1 MTDKRL
7 PEKDRAYWEARSGS
21 HKDARDSLGT
31 CPLMGKKV
39 QLLPVRY
46 GRVERLVS
54 DVAATPYK
62 HLQRPIGLRL
72 IRDGYLYVIDEANGY
87 LHEYR
92 LENGVP
98 IKLLW
103 QGAEV
108 SRDIRSHSVGEA
120 TLVFPRNSVL
130 HVAYSELQW
139 TAAKCSK
146 VIGSK
151 PDRLYFMQR
160 VDLAASDCENGG
172 KHLRVENQIKQSLA
186 ELAEQPAEQCLAP
199 DTPPEESQ
207 DYVWEHLPLFREA
220 HIGQLKDSLSAQYQF
235 NHLYLV
241 LEDSIGIMRDLA
253 EEQDKVV
260 DWIEHWTQQHNNE
273 MRYVVGSYIDTL
285 MTIGEKNAPK
295 TPANSD
301 FFSKTTPEQRTS
313 IYDYINARNQ
323 WRWENSKGF
332 EVTPNQGGWMAGK
345 HGGDLRQR
353 PETIIA
359 KREMDAKHAQM
370 VDDLGDPLHAD
381 LKDEIDALQDSSKG
395 TLEGVG
401 LGSRGIF
408 DLVRHEEMQRY
419 LQRERLHLKRW
430 TERLDAI
437 TEDRLHLF
445 TQGEFHRSA
454 WYFDPLDATQQNHAL
469 AMEHN
474 CIRDLCRTD
483 QALEQ
488 LGDYFHE
495 YPFYVLPVFYGRL
508 DLEFLRKKSGDLIKL
523 LNDTRGFSSDMA
535 GAQARISE
543 IERIMGNHWTRSLH
557 LEGEAH
563 SLHQAVSATYIPA
576 IALRMEEWV
585 AEMQA
590 KLDTPEL
597 RQHLQNFQQYTNR
610 AQRLGTLVALQQQG
624 ATLSIASEA
633 DVQKFK
639 DNFTRL
645 SALLEREE
653 NLKTD
658 RKLYYKLARS
668 RMRSEDQRYQ
678 AAVEKQRINEELLE
692 TRNQRSAVV
701 RRLEDGI
708 SPNSKFS
715 TGYIGVRLNLTS
727 EQSSALYEETRR
739 FRAGFSGGYDTDGAW
754 KAGFKSGWIPLLAV
768 GLQLGNLGEAWEA
781 WKSNAADNGPSIK
794 QNVVLIGALSS
805 IAASAL
811 SVYQSMHIAMVDR
824 AMQTIIRRSQGTAG
838 MLLAVRTGSLGLGL
852 GMIISPMAFIGS
864 IGTTVDNWNK
874 WHYALLNGT
883 AGEKAGALSGLIG
896 DLGSV
901 GITGAVGARAL
912 GDGLEVL
919 KDFMSALPSER
930 KLAASTAL
938 ATRGARFLRFS
949 MRLTPWGLIFT
960 ALQLGGEALYNYNNL
975 DDQQRWMT
983 GCCWGVRPEG
993 WDWPTHSQRLAEATL
1008 IPQIID
1014 KGVHERSVDGEYFRI
1029 LHLQLPG
1036 ISLAI
1041 FNDMSLRWSARL
1053 QKTTDEWDV
1062 GSALSS
1068 LVTIVADRPLTL
1080 ALEIP
1085 DQWQG
1090 SDALLQLRL
1099 SFRPAIATN
1108 YLKEDKGSLFY
1119 RIELTQSNISKKPIT
1134 ASLVT
1139 PSQSKALEELQIT
1152 RKLINGNN

>member
-7 PEKDRAYWEARSGS
+7 PDKDRAYWEARSGG

-31 CPLMGKKV
+31 CPLMGKKI

-72 IRDGYLYVIDEANGY
+72 IRDGYLYVIDEASGY

-92 LENGVP
+92 MENGVP
-98 IKLLW
+98 VKLLW
-103 QGAEV
+103 QGADV
-108 SRDIRSHSVGEA
+108 GRDVRSHSVGEA
-120 TLVFPRNSVL
+120 TLVFARNSVL

-160 VDLAASDCENGG
+160 VDLVAADCEKGG
-172 KHLRVENQIKQSLA
+172 KHLRVENQIIQFLA
-186 ELAEQPAEQCLAP
+186 ELAEPPAEHCLTP
-199 DTPPEESQ
+199 DAHPEESQ
-207 DYVWEHLPLFREA
+207 DYVWEHQALFREA
-220 HIGQLKDSLSAQYQF
+220 HIGQLKDSLNAQYQF

-253 EEQDKVV
+253 EEQDTVV
-260 DWIEHWTQQHNNE
+260 DWIEQWTQQHNNE

-285 MTIGEKNAPK
+285 MTIGEQNAPK
-295 TPANSD
+295 TANNSD
-301 FFSKTTPEQRTS
+301 FFSKTTPAQRTT

-323 WRWENSKGF
+323 WRWEHSKGLA
-332 EVTPNQGGWMAGK
+332 VTAGED
-345 HGGDLRQR
+345 GRYSARRGAELRER
-353 PETIIA
+353 PETVIA

-370 VDDLGDPLHAD
+370 VDELGDPLHAD

-419 LQRERLHLKRW
+419 LKRERLHLKRW
-430 TERLDAI
+430 SERLDAI
-437 TEDRLHLF
+437 TDDRLHLF

-454 WYFDPLDATQQNHAL
+454 WYFDPLDPQQQNHAL

-483 QALEQ
+483 AALEKMSE
-488 LGDYFHE
+488 YFHE
-495 YPFYVLPVFYGRL
+495 YPFYALPVFYGQL
-508 DLEFLRKKSGDLIKL
+508 DLEFLRKKSGELIKL
-523 LNDTRGFSSDMA
+523 LNDTRGFSGDMT

-576 IALRMEEWV
+576 IALRMEQWL

-597 RQHLQNFQQYTNR
+597 SQHLQKFQQYTNR

-645 SALLEREE
+645 NALLEHEE

-658 RKLYYKLARS
+658 RKLYDKLARS

-678 AAVEKQRINEELLE
+678 AAVEKQRINEELLQ

-701 RRLEDGI
+701 RDLEDGI
-708 SPNSKFS
+708 SPNSKFH
-715 TGYIGVRLNLTS
+715 TGYIGVRLNLTQ

-739 FRAGFSGGYDTDGAW
+739 FRAGLSGGYATEGAW

-768 GLQLGNLGEAWEA
+768 GLQVGNLGEAIDTWHNTKGNRTLKTFVIFTGA
-781 WKSNAADNGPSIK
+781 ITG
-794 QNVVLIGALSS
+794 VVSS
-805 IAASAL
+805 TLA
-811 SVYQSMHIAMVDR
+811 VYQTIHIAMVDK
-824 AMQTIIRRSQGTAG
+824 ALQAVSDNSKGQAG
-838 MLLAVRTGSLGLGL
+838 KLFAARLGKLGLGL
-852 GMIISPMAFIGS
+852 GLIISPAAMIGAVGATS
-864 IGTTVDNWNK
+864 DNWNK
-874 WHYALLNGT
+874 WSNAFITGT
-883 AGEKAGALSGLIG
+883 AGEKIGALAGLTGDIG
-896 DLGSV
+896 TTAIS
-901 GITGAVGARAL
+901 TGTTGRSLFEAW
-912 GDGLEVL
+912 GLRRDYL
-919 KDFMSALPSER
+919 KALPNER
-930 KLAASTAL
+930 KDVLAKAW
-938 ATRGARFLRFS
+938 ATRGSRFLQFS
-949 MRLTPWGLIFT
+949 IRLTPLGLVFT
-960 ALQLGGEALYNYNNL
+960 ALQLGGEALFNYMNI
-975 DDQQRWMT
+975 DDQQRWILS
-983 GCCWGVRPEG
+983 CCWGVAPKG
-993 WDWPTHSQRLAEATL
+993 WNWGEHSQKLAEATL
-1008 IPQIID
+1008 LPQITD
-1014 KGVHERSVDGEYFRI
+1014 KGLQRREADGEPVRT
-1029 LHLQLPG
+1029 LHLILPG
-1036 ISLAI
+1036 LTLSTFSAT
-1041 FNDMSLRWSARL
+1041 SLRWSALL
-1053 QKTTDEWDV
+1053 QKSPDEWDA
-1062 GSALSS
+1062 GEALASQT
-1068 LVTIVADRPLTL
+1068 TIISDAPLTL
-1080 ALEIP
+1080 ALKIP
-1085 DQWQG
+1085 EQWHGLQ
-1090 SDALLQLRL
+1090 ALLHLRL
-1099 SFRPAIATN
+1099 AVKPAIAVNYLKMDTN
-1108 YLKEDKGSLFY
+1108 YLNY
-1119 RIELTQSNISKKPIT
+1119 RIPLSLDTLALRPIT
-1134 ASLVT
+1134 AAATSPPPIKQLKEIYIT
-1139 PSQSKALEELQIT
+1139 EEILNDIQ
-1152 RKLINGNN
+1152 

>member
-199 DTPPEESQ
+199 DTHPEESQ

-658 RKLYYKLARS
+658 RKLYDKLARS

-708 SPNSKFS
+708 SPNS
-715 TGYIGVRLNLTS
+715 
-727 EQSSALYEETRR
+727 
-739 FRAGFSGGYDTDGAW
+739 
-754 KAGFKSGWIPLLAV
+754 
-768 GLQLGNLGEAWEA
+768 
-781 WKSNAADNGPSIK
+781 
-794 QNVVLIGALSS
+794 
-805 IAASAL
+805 
-811 SVYQSMHIAMVDR
+811 
-824 AMQTIIRRSQGTAG
+824 
-838 MLLAVRTGSLGLGL
+838 
-852 GMIISPMAFIGS
+852 
-864 IGTTVDNWNK
+864 
-874 WHYALLNGT
+874 
-883 AGEKAGALSGLIG
+883 
-896 DLGSV
+896 
-901 GITGAVGARAL
+901 
-912 GDGLEVL
+912 
-919 KDFMSALPSER
+919 
-930 KLAASTAL
+930 
-938 ATRGARFLRFS
+938 
-949 MRLTPWGLIFT
+949 
-960 ALQLGGEALYNYNNL
+960 
-975 DDQQRWMT
+975 
-983 GCCWGVRPEG
+983 
-993 WDWPTHSQRLAEATL
+993 
-1008 IPQIID
+1008 
-1014 KGVHERSVDGEYFRI
+1014 
-1029 LHLQLPG
+1029 
-1036 ISLAI
+1036 
-1041 FNDMSLRWSARL
+1041 
-1053 QKTTDEWDV
+1053 
-1062 GSALSS
+1062 
-1068 LVTIVADRPLTL
+1068 
-1080 ALEIP
+1080 
-1085 DQWQG
+1085 
-1090 SDALLQLRL
+1090 
-1099 SFRPAIATN
+1099 
-1108 YLKEDKGSLFY
+1108 
-1119 RIELTQSNISKKPIT
+1119 
-1134 ASLVT
+1134 
-1139 PSQSKALEELQIT
+1139 
-1152 RKLINGNN
+1152 

>member
-199 DTPPEESQ
+199 DTHPEESQ

-359 KREMDAKHAQM
+359 KREMDAKYAQM

-454 WYFDPLDATQQNHAL
+454 WYFDPQDATQQNHAL

-576 IALRMEEWV
+576 IALRMEEWLV
-585 AEMQA
+585 EMQA

-658 RKLYYKLARS
+658 RKLYDKLARS

-708 SPNSKFS
+708 SPNSRFF
-715 TGYIGVRLNLTS
+715 TGYIGVRLNLTPD
-727 EQSSALYEETRR
+727 QSSALYEETRR

-781 WKSNAADNGPSIK
+781 WTNTRGNRTTKERIIWAGSIASMTAA
-794 QNVVLIGALSS
+794 VVSVYQTMQLAMVDKALQ
-805 IAASAL
+805 AASA
-811 SVYQSMHIAMVDR
+811 
-824 AMQTIIRRSQGTAG
+824 QTSPGG
-838 MLLAVRTGSLGLGL
+838 MLFAVRLGRLGLGL
-852 GMIISPMAFIGS
+852 GIFIAPAAL
-864 IGTTVDNWNK
+864 IGAAGTSWNNWSK
-874 WHYALLNGT
+874 WSNAINLGT
-883 AGEKAGALSGLIG
+883 AGEKAGAVAALTG
-896 DLGSV
+896 DLGA
-901 GITGAVGARAL
+901 TAVAAGLTSKAL
-912 GDGLEVL
+912 LEGWGLRQDYV
-919 KDFMSALPSER
+919 KALSTQ
-930 KLAASTAL
+930 KQLALSNAW
-938 ATRGARFLRFS
+938 ATRGARFLRFTTA
-949 MRLTPWGLIFT
+949 LTPSGLFFT
-960 ALQLGGEALYNYNNL
+960 ALQLGGEAIFNFNNL
-975 DDQQRWMT
+975 DEQQRWLL
-983 GCCWGVRPEG
+983 GCCWGRKTNG
-993 WDWPTHSQRLAEATL
+993 WDWPTHSQRLAESSLLPSITDQGIQRRAT
-1008 IPQIID
+1008 
-1014 KGVHERSVDGEYFRI
+1014 DGEGVRVLY
-1029 LHLQLPG
+1029 LLLPG
-1036 ISLAI
+1036 VSNET
-1041 FNDMSLRWSARL
+1041 FNDNSLRWTALL
-1053 QKTTDEWDV
+1053 QKTPDEWDA
-1062 GSALSS
+1062 GKALS
-1068 LVTIVADRPLTL
+1068 LGIRVVFGRPLTI
-1080 ALEIP
+1080 ALEVP
-1085 DQWQG
+1085 EQWQG
-1090 SDALLQLRL
+1090 AQANLHLRL
-1099 SFRPAIATN
+1099 AFRPEIAGN
-1108 YLKEDKGSLFY
+1108 YLRKDSGYLHFRVSLPPDSV
-1119 RIELTQSNISKKPIT
+1119 TNKPIT
-1134 ASLVT
+1134 VSAAS
-1139 PSQSKALEELQIT
+1139 PIIIKSLEEIQVT
-1152 RKLINGNN
+1152 RAMLNDFS

>member
-199 DTPPEESQ
+199 DTHPEESQ

-370 VDDLGDPLHAD
+370 VDDLGEPLHAD

-483 QALEQ
+483 RALEQ

-523 LNDTRGFSSDMA
+523 LNDTRGFSGDMA
-535 GAQARISE
+535 SAQARISE

-658 RKLYYKLARS
+658 RKLYDKLARS

-768 GLQLGNLGEAWEA
+768 GLQLGNVVEAWTA
-781 WKSNAADNGPSIK
+781 WDPRTTDNRALVK
-794 QNVVLIGALSS
+794 QSFILIGAFSN
-805 IAASAL
+805 IAAASL
-811 SVYQSMHIAMVDR
+811 SVYQSVHIAMVDK
-824 AMQTIIRRSQGTAG
+824 AMYAVIQNSDGTAG
-838 MLLAVRTGSLGLGL
+838 RLFAARAGKLGLGL
-852 GMIISPMAFIGS
+852 GMAISPMTFVGS
-864 IGTTVDNWNK
+864 IATTTDNWNK
-874 WHYALLNGT
+874 WHGAFVSGT
-883 AGEKAGALSGLIG
+883 AGEKVGALAGLTGDIGSIAVTGTITVKAAKQGLGLIS
-896 DLGSV
+896 DYS
-901 GITGAVGARAL
+901 A
-912 GDGLEVL
+912 
-919 KDFMSALPSER
+919 ALPSDR
-930 KLAASTAL
+930 KLVMSNAW
-938 ATRGARFLRFS
+938 ATRGSRFLHLS
-949 MRLTPWGLIFT
+949 MRLTPWGLAFT
-960 ALQLGGEALYNYNNL
+960 ALQIGGEALYNYYNI
-975 DDQQRWMT
+975 DDRQRWMQ
-983 GCCWGVRPEG
+983 GCCWGLKPES
-993 WDWPTHSQRLAEATL
+993 WSWAVHSQKLAEATFS
-1008 IPQIID
+1008 PTIID
-1014 KGVHERSVDGEYFRI
+1014 KGMHERYIDGEQSRA
-1029 LHLQLPG
+1029 LHLILPG
-1036 ISLAI
+1036 LTMAT
-1041 FNDMSLRWSARL
+1041 FNDSSFRWSASL
-1053 QKTTDEWDV
+1053 QKSPDEWDA
-1062 GSALSS
+1062 GEALTSQIQ
-1068 LVTIVADRPLTL
+1068 VVKDKPLTL
-1080 ALEIP
+1080 SLEIP
-1085 DQWQG
+1085 DQWHGPTAQ
-1090 SDALLQLRL
+1090 LQLWL
-1099 SFRPAIATN
+1099 AVRPTLATY
-1108 YLKEDKGSLFY
+1108 YLKKDTGHLHY
-1119 RIELTQSNISKKPIT
+1119 RVALSRNFVSSKLIT
-1134 ASLVT
+1134 ASAVT
-1139 PSQSKALEELQIT
+1139 PTSALSLKYVQIT
-1152 RKLINGNN
+1152 KELLNA